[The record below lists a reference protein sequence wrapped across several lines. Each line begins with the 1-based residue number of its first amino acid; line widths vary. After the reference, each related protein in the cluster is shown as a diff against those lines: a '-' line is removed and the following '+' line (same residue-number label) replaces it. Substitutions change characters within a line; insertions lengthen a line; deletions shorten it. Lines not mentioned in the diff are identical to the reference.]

1 MSSQPSSHDDYFFQ
15 HEAGGVLGESS
26 NPLIFPFI
34 PEAAYDSWVTI
45 GLDEAAEG
53 TNGESGVSILEG
65 LEPWVEPFEA
75 GGSLNIAD
83 ALGGVW
89 YVLNGRPMA
98 SRARISGYCS
108 ASSQRTETW
117 TGSCISSFLKWRRN
131 QWRIQQ
137 IGWVARC
144 VWPADVRCL

>member
-1 MSSQPSSHDDYFFQ
+1 MTDLSGYTTYRIYALCENEDDFVSAVAGDDEFQTYIHTTTDFFQ

-45 GLDEAAEG
+45 GLEGEVESASGEA
-53 TNGESGVSILEG
+53 SVSILEG

-83 ALGGVW
+83 ALGG
-89 YVLNGRPMA
+89 Y
-98 SRARISGYCS
+98 
-108 ASSQRTETW
+108 
-117 TGSCISSFLKWRRN
+117 
-131 QWRIQQ
+131 
-137 IGWVARC
+137 
-144 VWPADVRCL
+144 